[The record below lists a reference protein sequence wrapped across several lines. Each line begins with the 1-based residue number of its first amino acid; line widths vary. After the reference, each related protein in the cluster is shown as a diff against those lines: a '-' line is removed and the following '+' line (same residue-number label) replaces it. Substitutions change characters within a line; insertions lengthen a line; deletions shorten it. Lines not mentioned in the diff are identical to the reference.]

1 MDAAQFRALL
11 EALPN
16 GSEALDFH
24 ISSIEAEKSRGITE
38 VNRRNKEN
46 EGLRK
51 FKQAFE
57 NLGYDGTTDLNE
69 YANSLKATTES
80 VSQKDGILGDL
91 QNKVKR
97 LEGDFSKTQAELAAE
112 RQAAAELKL
121 KAKHSALKG
130 VMIESL
136 KDKVYGHDF
145 VINDL
150 IQSGRVDLVEDKP
163 VFVNDDKTT
172 VPFEDGVNKL
182 LESRPDI
189 VKNTQRPG
197 GGAQPNGGNPS
208 GPQSDDQAR
217 LQRLRQ
223 MTSGG
228 LSI

>member
-121 KAKHSALKG
+121 KAKQSALKG

-172 VPFEDGVNKL
+172 VPFEDGVKKL